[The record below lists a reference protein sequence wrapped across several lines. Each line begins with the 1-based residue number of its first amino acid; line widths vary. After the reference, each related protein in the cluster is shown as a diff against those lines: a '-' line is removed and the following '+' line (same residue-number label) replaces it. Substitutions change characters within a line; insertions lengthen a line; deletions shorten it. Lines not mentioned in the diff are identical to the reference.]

1 MPEEEWRHLGRKA
14 IAALDDII
22 RERPRTVDQSMVDA
36 VRAIAGLRNE
46 LVRRLRDTGEA
57 EAEARLRLDAVNS
70 ALSMAMS
77 VEYPRA
83 RFQLQHLE
91 EARNALRALL

>member
-1 MPEEEWRHLGRKA
+1 MPEEEWRLLGRKA
-14 IAALDDII
+14 IAALDDLI
-22 RERPRTVDQSMVDA
+22 RERPRTVDQSMVAA
-36 VRAIAGLRNE
+36 VRAIADVRNE
-46 LVRRLRDTGEA
+46 LVRRLRETGE
-57 EAEARLRLDAVNS
+57 EEARLRLDVANS

-91 EARNALRALL
+91 EARKALRALL

>member
-1 MPEEEWRHLGRKA
+1 MPEEEWRLLGRKA
-14 IAALDDII
+14 IAALDEII

-36 VRAIAGLRNE
+36 VRAIADVRNE
-46 LVRRLRDTGEA
+46 LVRRLRETGE
-57 EAEARLRLDAVNS
+57 EEARLRLDVANS

-91 EARNALRALL
+91 EARKALRALL

>member
-1 MPEEEWRHLGRKA
+1 MPEEEWRLLGRKA
-14 IAALDDII
+14 IAALDDLI
-22 RERPRTVDQSMVDA
+22 RERPRTVDQSMVAA
-36 VRAIAGLRNE
+36 VRAIADVRNE
-46 LVRRLRDTGEA
+46 LVRRLRETGE
-57 EAEARLRLDAVNS
+57 EDTRLRLDVANS

-91 EARNALRALL
+91 EARKALRALL